1 MKSSPPSNLPQHLT
15 RDWQS
20 LWQSSLYMQIP
31 VALWRLPNSTE
42 KHFIAQR
49 TGATKQCYPNLA
61 ELKSGFVVS
70 PFHNPELQQTYFI
83 ESQIHL
89 SSLRGCLQGEAL
101 LEAWI
106 SEINSTDTS
115 GALLP
120 QFTENQDFSNKNCRQ
135 KHLDLVTKGVQAIQA
150 GAFEKVVLSRQK
162 FIDLPENYDVLTLF
176 EELSQAYPNAFIS
189 LFSLPSVGVWL
200 SATPETLISTNENTH
215 TFRTVALA
223 GTQARHDKPLSQ
235 TSWTQKEIEEQA
247 LVCRYIVGCF
257 KKIRLREYTE
267 TGPRTVPAGN
277 LLHLRSDFE
286 VDMLDT
292 NFPTLGTTMLE
303 LLHPT
308 SAVCGMPKIPAT
320 AFILENEGYNRGFY
334 SGFLGPVNFE
344 GQSEIFVH
352 LRCMQL
358 FEQKA
363 VLYAGG
369 GVTADSD
376 PEREWQETELKCQT
390 LGKVIEKTF

>member
-1 MKSSPPSNLPQHLT
+1 MKSSPPSDLTQQPT

-20 LWQSSLYMQIP
+20 LWQSSLYLQIP

-49 TGATKQCYPNLA
+49 TGAVKQCYPNLA
-61 ELKSGFVVS
+61 ELKSGFVIS
-70 PFHNPELQQTYFI
+70 PFHNPDLQQTYFI

-89 SSLRGCLQGEAL
+89 SSLRGCLRGDTL
-101 LEAWI
+101 LENWI
-106 SEINSTDTS
+106 SEIEHTDIS
-115 GALLP
+115 RAQLP
-120 QFTENQDFSNKNCRQ
+120 AFTENQDISTQTCKQ
-135 KHLDLVTKGVQAIQA
+135 KHIDLVTKGVQAIQT

-162 FIDLPENYDVLTLF
+162 FIDLPENYDVLALF
-176 EELSQAYPNAFIS
+176 EELSQTYPNAFIS

-200 SATPETLISTNENTH
+200 SATPETLISTNDNTH
-215 TFRTVALA
+215 TFRTIALA
-223 GTQARHDKPLSQ
+223 GTQAHHHKPLSQ

-267 TGPRTVPAGN
+267 TGPRTVAAGN

-286 VDMLDT
+286 VNMHET

-308 SAVCGMPKIPAT
+308 SAVCGMPKVPAT
-320 AFILENEGYNRGFY
+320 AFILGNEGYDRAFY
-334 SGFLGPVNFE
+334 SGFLGPINFE
-344 GQSEIFVH
+344 GQTEIFVH

-369 GVTADSD
+369 GITADSD